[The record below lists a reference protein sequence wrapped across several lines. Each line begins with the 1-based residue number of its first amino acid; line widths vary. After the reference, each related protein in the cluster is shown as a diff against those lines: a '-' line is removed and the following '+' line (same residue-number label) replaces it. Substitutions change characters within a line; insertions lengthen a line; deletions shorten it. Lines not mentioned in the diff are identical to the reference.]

1 MEEFFEEEKQWNIMQ
16 LQKKSLLCILKLN
29 ASKAQA
35 NGHSVSFDKQLIW
48 KVLIYDSYAKE
59 VISPLIKIDK
69 VHNYNITLFL
79 DLESKREKIHNV
91 AAIYLI
97 KPCKESIGCV
107 VRDLNNKLYDRIFV
121 NFLSPC
127 SDKLLEYFANE
138 CRRSNSQNTIAQVFS
153 HYLNYSTITSRLF
166 TLNIPDAYAS
176 FYRCHQLS
184 ENVDSYI
191 DAVAEGL
198 FMFLKTNTL
207 YPFIR
212 FHKHDIVAQKVATG
226 LRKLYERAMREED
239 KIPELTLSK
248 RPLLLLLN
256 RSIDVHTMLHHPW
269 KYISLVHDVFG
280 IRGGRVEVE
289 KKVYEFDWLTDT
301 FLQEH
306 ELSDY
311 PEVARTISTEVDRF
325 MEKQNAIINKDDGN
339 ISAKLNEVMA
349 QLPEITERKNQLEAH
364 TNLSHLLYD
373 HIKKRGFDQLNDT
386 ELQIMASKNVSSSV
400 THCSL

>member
-16 LQKKSLLCILKLN
+16 LQKKTLLRILKLN
-29 ASKAQA
+29 APKGQA
-35 NGHSVSFDKQLIW
+35 NGRSLSFDKQLIW
-48 KVLIYDSYAKE
+48 KVLIYDSHAKD
-59 VISPLIKIDK
+59 ITSSLIRIDK

-79 DLESKREKIHNV
+79 DLESKREKLHNV

-97 KPCKESIGCV
+97 KPCEESIGHV
-107 VRDLNNKLYDRIFV
+107 VKDLSNRLYDRIFV
-121 NFLSPC
+121 NFISPC
-127 SDKLLEYFANE
+127 SDKLLEHFANE
-138 CRRSNSQNTIAQVFS
+138 CKRSNSQNAIAQIYS

-184 ENVDSYI
+184 ESVDSYT
-191 DAVAEGL
+191 DAIAEGL

-207 YPFIR
+207 YPFVR
-212 FHKHDIVAQKVATG
+212 FHKHDVAAQKVAAS
-226 LRKLYERAMREED
+226 LRRLYDKVLREDD
-239 KIPELTLSK
+239 KAPELTLSK

-280 IRGGRVEVE
+280 IKRGRVEVE
-289 KKVYEFDWLTDT
+289 KKVYEFDWLTDG

-311 PEVARTISTEVDRF
+311 PEVARTISTEVDKF
-325 MEKQNAIINKDDGN
+325 MERNANINKDDGN

-386 ELQIMASKNVSSSV
+386 ELQIMASKHVSSSV
-400 THCSL
+400 NPSSL